1 MNHRLL
7 LLLGLLSLSGLGT
20 VTGAAPEAIPN
31 ERMQAI
37 YDAVK
42 TPHKVGI
49 VLQPPVGTKVDCPN
63 VFRHGGRW
71 FMVYIQFENDP
82 QGYTTQL
89 AASDDLVNWQPL
101 GAILP
106 RGPAGAWDA
115 ANAAGGVA
123 LFDPAWG
130 GSNSLQTHDGRHWLS
145 YLGGSKPG
153 YETPPLAI
161 SLASCTDPSQPQPWH
176 KLTAP
181 VLRPD
186 DPDARAFERET
197 LFKSYVFRDES
208 RTLGAPF
215 VMFYN
220 ARALQES
227 ERIGIAV
234 SEDLRTWTRHGDAHV
249 LENLPA
255 DGSKRSGI
263 SGDPQIVRLG
273 DLWVMF
279 YFGAFW
285 KPGAFDTFAASRDL
299 VHWTRWQGPD
309 LAAPSEKWDARY
321 AHKPWLLKHEGIVY
335 HFYCAVDAQDHRTI
349 ALATSQP
356 LTASR
361 TASLSAAATNSFP
374 VHIRVDADKSLGE
387 LKPIWRFFGADEPN
401 YAYLPNGSKLLGEL
415 GALKPKAVY
424 FRAHNLLCSGDGTPA
439 LKWGSTGV
447 YREDAQGRATYDW
460 TILDRIFDTYRDR
473 GVRPY
478 AQIGFMP
485 KDLSTHPDPYQHHW
499 TPQLKYDEV
508 YTGWAYPPK
517 DYTRWAALVE
527 AWVRHCVE
535 RYSQTEVEQ
544 WFWQVWNEPNI
555 GYWRGTPEEFFKL
568 HDFAIAA
575 VRRALPTARVGG
587 PDVAG
592 SGGKFMQNFLEHCLR
607 GTNFATGE
615 VGTPLEFLSFHAKG
629 SPTYTNGHVRM
640 GLAAQL
646 RTVDDGFRIISAFP
660 ELKGKPIVIGESD
673 PEGCAAC
680 QGPQLGYR
688 NGTMYSSY
696 TAASFPRKLDLA
708 ARRGVNLEGA
718 LTWAFT
724 FEDQPLFAGFRQ
736 LATGGIDLPVLNVF
750 RMFSHLRGQ
759 RIAAASDGAVA
770 LDDLLKSGVRG
781 RPDVSALASFDGRRL
796 CVLVWHYHDDDL
808 PGAAAEVNLEVAGL
822 AGLKGPVRLTHYRI
836 DADHSNAY
844 TLWQRLGA
852 KAQPTADEMR
862 ILQAAGQLQALG
874 APEVVRAPKGVA
886 TIRFPLPRQAV
897 SLLVIE

>member
-1 MNHRLL
+1 MKHYLL
-7 LLLGLLSLSGLGT
+7 CLLGLLCL
-20 VTGAAPEAIPN
+20 VAIRAIAADNATAIPTD
-31 ERMQAI
+31 RMQAI
-37 YDAVK
+37 YDEVK

-49 VLQPPVGTKVDCPN
+49 VLHPPAGKMVDCPN

-71 FMVYIQFENDP
+71 FMVYIQLEEDP

-89 AASDDLVNWQPL
+89 AVSDDLVNWQPL

-106 RGPAGAWDA
+106 RGAAGTWDS
-115 ANAAGGVA
+115 ANAASGVA
-123 LFDPAWG
+123 LFDTSWG
-130 GSNSLQTHDGRHWLS
+130 GSNALQPHDGRYWIS
-145 YLGGSKPG
+145 FLGGSKPG
-153 YETPPLAI
+153 YETPPLSI
-161 SLASCTDPSQPQPWH
+161 SLASTADPSKPEPWQ
-176 KLTAP
+176 KLPAP

-186 DPDARAFERET
+186 DPDARSFERDT

-220 ARALQES
+220 ARAPQES
-227 ERIGIAV
+227 ERIGMAT
-234 SEDLRTWTRHGDAHV
+234 SQDLRTWKRHGDAHV
-249 LENLPA
+249 LENRPA
-255 DGSKRSGI
+255 DGAKRGVI
-263 SGDPQIVRLG
+263 SGDPQIVRMG

-299 VHWTRWQGPD
+299 VHWTKWEGPH
-309 LAAPSEKWDARY
+309 LIQPSEPWDATY
-321 AHKPWLLKHEGIVY
+321 AHKPWLLKHDGVVY
-335 HFYCAVDAQDHRTI
+335 HFYCAVDKQDHRAI

-356 LTASR
+356 VAPPKPF
-361 TASLSAAATNSFP
+361 AATASFP
-374 VHIRVDADKSLGE
+374 VNIRVNAAKSLGE

-401 YAYLPNGSKLLGEL
+401 YATMKNGSKLLGEL
-415 GALKPKAVY
+415 GALKPNQVY
-424 FRAHNLLCSGDGTPA
+424 FRTHNLLCSGDGTPA

-447 YREDAQGRATYDW
+447 YREDAQGNATYDW

-485 KDLSTHPDPYQHHW
+485 KDLSTKPEPYQHHW
-499 TPQLKYDEV
+499 TPQMRYEEV

-517 DYTRWAALVE
+517 DYAKWAALVE
-527 AWVRHCVE
+527 AWVTHCIE
-535 RYSQTEVEQ
+535 RYGRAEVES
-544 WFWQVWNEPNI
+544 WYWQVWNEANI
-555 GYWRGTPEEFFKL
+555 GYWRGTPAEFFKL

-592 SGGKFMQNFLEHCLR
+592 SGGKFMQGFLEHCLR
-607 GTNFATGE
+607 GTNFVTGQ
-615 VGTPLEFLSFHAKG
+615 VGTPLDFLSFHAKG

-640 GLAAQL
+640 GLATHL
-646 RTVDDGFRIISAFP
+646 RTVDDGFRLIGAFP
-660 ELKGKPIVIGESD
+660 ELKDKPIVIGESD

-724 FEDQPLFAGFRQ
+724 FEDKPLFAGFRQ
-736 LATGGIDLPVLNVF
+736 VATGGIDLPVLNVF
-750 RMFSHLRGQ
+750 RMFSQMHGQ
-759 RIAAASDGAVA
+759 RVEVTSDGAVS

-781 RPDVSALASFDGRRL
+781 QPDVSALASFDGRRL
-796 CVLVWHYHDDDL
+796 SVLAWHYHDDDR
-808 PGAAAEVNLEVAGL
+808 PGLAAEVSLQLTGL
-822 AGLKGPVRLTHYRI
+822 IGLTNSVRLTHYRI
-836 DADHSNAY
+836 DAEHSNAY
-844 TLWQRLGA
+844 ATWQRLGSQ
-852 KAQPTADEMR
+852 AQPTAAEMKT
-862 ILQAAGQLQALG
+862 LEAAGQLQTLG
-874 APEVVRAPKGVA
+874 NPEVTSVA
-886 TIRFPLPRQAV
+886 AGQAIIRFMLPRQAV
-897 SLLVIE
+897 SLLVLE